1 MTYISL
7 LGFFKVVFKFTKFQ
21 SIVEVDSALSKVP
34 SIGGTCT
41 AGVALSKCH
50 MEFFADSARGR
61 SRALLVLMAG
71 TSTDDVSN
79 AAASLRMCGV
89 KITVVGIGKS
99 VQHLQLTKMA
109 YPSSSVLRTAS
120 FDGLF
125 DISGSTS
132 SLIQQGKVL
141 MLRIMLFIIWTGVF
155 Y

>member
-1 MTYISL
+1 MTDIKSPD
-7 LGFFKVVFKFTKFQ
+7 FFKVEFGFKEFN
-21 SIVEVDSALSKVP
+21 SITEVDSELDNVP
-34 SIGGTCT
+34 YLGGTCA

-50 MEFFADSARGR
+50 KEFFTSSARGR

-99 VQHLQLTKMA
+99 VPHLQLTKVA
-109 YPSSSVLRTAS
+109 YPTSSVLRTPS

-132 SLIQQGKVL
+132 ALIQQGNVL
-141 MLRIMLFIIWTGVF
+141 ILRKM
-155 Y
+155 